1 MRNMSIYFTHTP
13 YHILLALAIA
23 YSNSK
28 DSNTEH
34 YLFIVGDFKNAR
46 KLYTNIQR
54 LSLFKKVWFLPGNYN
69 SNPLH
74 EAIILK
80 KNTYTIQKLLKR
92 HFSSKNLRPNVF
104 VFNDRR
110 PEDQF
115 LMYLNKKYY
124 RGINYYVEDGIA
136 IYADMGGLR
145 SISRVEEVLRKLYF
159 GFWYSPINILGT
171 SEYIDVVLAT
181 EPTLVIDS
189 IKIRHPVLKI
199 NKSIFDGVVKSGVV
213 EQVFVLD
220 DSIKNKIM
228 SSKKVALVLVPH
240 SSVLA
245 KGMKRKYCEHTAKI
259 ITHLLQENYEVLL
272 KHHPRERLED
282 ITYLCNMH
290 YVKNNITVIPRNI
303 PIEIVYFLLRNR
315 ENVVIYGFPSSA
327 ILTAR
332 LILGLDKK
340 KKIISFWDDSFN
352 VELKKVFKKLSISV
366 NEQ

>member
-1 MRNMSIYFTHTP
+1 MNIYLAHTP
-13 YHILLALAIA
+13 YHILLTLAIA
-23 YSNSK
+23 YYR
-28 DSNTEH
+28 DTNTEH

-46 KLYTNIQR
+46 GIYAKLQE
-54 LSLFKKVWFLPGNYN
+54 LPLFKKVWFLPGNYKRN
-69 SNPLH
+69 MLY

-92 HFSSKNLRPNVF
+92 YLLPKDTRLNVF
-104 VFNDRR
+104 IFNDRR
-110 PEDQF
+110 PEDQL

-124 RGINYYVEDGIA
+124 RGVNYYVEDGIA

-145 SISRVEEVLRKLYF
+145 SIHPVEKILRKLYF
-159 GFWYSPINILGT
+159 GFWYTPVNILGT
-171 SEYIDVVLAT
+171 SEYIDIVLAT